1 VALVG
6 MSSAGKEM
14 GNQERKRVVDDIESE
29 SESVLQQY
37 TYGSETAFEL
47 GTNLATTKGL
57 RAPPRRGTS
66 HLATCAGSAGRR
78 HGPEGGLRRLRIFLP
93 SRI

>member
-1 VALVG
+1 LNAVALVG

-47 GTNLATTKGL
+47 GTNLATAKGITCSPQDEGL
-57 RAPPRRGTS
+57 R
-66 HLATCAGSAGRR
+66 
-78 HGPEGGLRRLRIFLP
+78 I
-93 SRI
+93 